1 VIYKTK
7 GTDMKQKEIKRIGI
21 FDSGAG
27 GLTVLKEL
35 RKHIKGVNFY
45 YLGDTARL
53 PYGSKSSETIIQY
66 TKQNVN
72 FLLSKKIDLLIIA
85 CNTASAYSY
94 EYLKS
99 YVSIPVLDVI
109 NPGSQKAV
117 LLTKN
122 KKIGIIG
129 TRATVNSK
137 AYQNTIASIDS
148 SVLTFANPAPL
159 LVPLVEEGMVEG
171 EIPTVLAKNYIAPL
185 VEQNIDTLILGCTHY
200 PLLKKTI
207 ENIIPFVNLV
217 DSAKAIRETLQKEY
231 VFNNMK
237 GKTEIFVT
245 DYPENFA
252 ILSERFLEGNFD
264 KIEHIDLNKLWRK
277 KDGKK

>member
-1 VIYKTK
+1 
-7 GTDMKQKEIKRIGI
+7 MEQKEIKRIGI

-109 NPGSQKAV
+109 NPGSKKAV
-117 LLTKN
+117 SITKN

-137 AYQNTIASIDS
+137 AYQNTIATIDS
-148 SVLTFANPAPL
+148 SIETFANPAPL

-171 EIPTVLAKNYIAPL
+171 EIPEVLASNYISPL
-185 VEQNIDTLILGCTHY
+185 MENNIDTLILGCTHY

-207 ENIIPFVNLV
+207 EKIIPSVNLV

-231 VFNNMK
+231 LFNNMK
-237 GKTEIFVT
+237 GKTEIYVT

-277 KDGKK
+277 KNGKK